1 MENLNFN
8 AYSPLHKTGHTSKG
22 DQLKWKIDDMWYKA
36 DYMGYEGLSEVLISS
51 LLQKSSCPY
60 PFVEC
65 ESAAIEYNGK
75 TFHGCSSS
83 DFLKENQ
90 VLIPLEKLYRRYTGE
105 SLAVKL
111 TEFTDISERI
121 QYLVEQVEEITGL
134 NDFGKYLTVMLEI
147 DTFFMNE
154 DRHTNNIAVIYDEKT
169 QQYSLSP
176 FFDQGL
182 CLFADTRQDYPL
194 DLPLEQCMEKIEA
207 KPFCTDFYEQLE
219 AAEDLYGT
227 QIRFKFAIK
236 DIQTEIQK
244 AASVY
249 PQEIC
254 NRVESLLRIQMRK
267 YAYLLEK

>member
-1 MENLNFN
+1 MEKVNFTS
-8 AYSPLHKTGHTSKG
+8 YSPLHKTGHTSKG
-22 DQLKWKIDDMWYKA
+22 DQNKWKIDNIWYKA
-36 DYMGYEGLSEVLISS
+36 DYMGYESLSEVLVSS
-51 LLQKSSCPY
+51 FLQKSNCPF
-60 PFVEC
+60 PFVVYEPV
-65 ESAAIEYNGK
+65 AIEYGGK
-75 TFHGCSSS
+75 IFQGCASVN
-83 DFLKENQ
+83 FLKENQ
-90 VLIPLEKLYRRYTGE
+90 TLVPLEKLYRQYTGE

-111 TEFTDISERI
+111 TEFTDTSERI
-121 QYLVEQVEEITGL
+121 QYLVEQVEEITEL
-134 NDFGKYLTVMLEI
+134 NDFGKYLTAMLEI

-169 QQYSLSP
+169 QRYSLSP

-194 DLPLEQCMEKIEA
+194 DMSLEQCMEKIEA

-219 AAEDLYGT
+219 AAEDLYGI
-227 QIRFKFAIK
+227 QVRFKFTIK
-236 DIQTEIQK
+236 DIQAEIQK

-254 NRVESLLRIQMRK
+254 SRVESLLRIQMRK

>member
-1 MENLNFN
+1 MEYFNFN

-22 DQLKWKIDDMWYKA
+22 DQLKWKVEDMWYKA
-36 DYMGYEGLSEVLISS
+36 NYMGYEGLSEVLISS
-51 LLQKSSCPY
+51 FLQKSSCPY
-60 PFVEC
+60 PFVEY
-65 ESAAIEYNGK
+65 EFVAIEYNGK
-75 TFHGCSSS
+75 IFHGCSSS

-121 QYLVEQVEEITGL
+121 QYLAEQVEEITGL
-134 NDFGKYLTVMLEI
+134 NDFGKYLTAMLEI
-147 DTFFMNE
+147 DAFFMNE

-182 CLFADTRQDYPL
+182 CLLADTRQDYPL

-207 KPFCTDFYEQLE
+207 KPFSTDFYEQLE

-227 QIRFKFAIK
+227 QIRFKFTIK

-244 AASVY
+244 AASGY
-249 PQEIC
+249 QQEIC
-254 NRVESLLRIQMRK
+254 SRVEALLRTQLRK